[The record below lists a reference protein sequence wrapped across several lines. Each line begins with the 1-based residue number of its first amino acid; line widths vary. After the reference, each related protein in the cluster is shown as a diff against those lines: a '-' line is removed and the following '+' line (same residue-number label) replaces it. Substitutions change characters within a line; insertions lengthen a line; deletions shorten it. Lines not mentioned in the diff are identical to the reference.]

1 MANRGTIGIDIG
13 GTKMLFVLFDEDF
26 QPLKEIKVKT
36 QVGEGEKN
44 FTSVLEDSV
53 EQLLKKAKKNQI
65 LLTGIGVGCA
75 GHVDSKKQTLR
86 DCPNIPFL
94 AEYPLEKTL
103 ARQTG
108 TSVHI
113 MNDCQAGLYGE
124 HQLGAA
130 IGLKHVL
137 GIFMGTGLGGALIID
152 GKLFTGS
159 TGCAGDIGNYL
170 LLPVGPLAGSDRQG
184 ILDDIASRAA
194 IAADAA
200 TLAAKQWAPH
210 LAKHAG
216 TDVTNICSSDLA
228 ESIQQGDKSVEEL
241 VRSRA
246 KIVGIAL
253 SNLVDFLNPEMV
265 VLGGG
270 MVEAMGKIIKP
281 EVEAG
286 IRAHIYEGANK
297 AVKVTSS
304 KLERLAVAS
313 GAAKMALDL
322 FLSPN
327 LSAPISGT
335 LDIALR
341 RRRIVRLKPA
351 RQIRK

>member
-1 MANRGTIGIDIG
+1 MAQRGTIGIDIG

-26 QPLKEIKVKT
+26 KPLKEIKVKT
-36 QVGEGEKN
+36 QVGEGEKH
-44 FTSVLEDSV
+44 FTKALEDSV
-53 EQLLKKAKKNQI
+53 EELLKKAKKSE
-65 LLTGIGVGCA
+65 LLLAGIGVGCA
-75 GHVDSKKQTLR
+75 GHVDSEKGTLK
-86 DCPNIPFL
+86 DSPNIPFL
-94 AEYPLEKTL
+94 AEYPLKNKIAKL
-103 ARQTG
+103 TG

-113 MNDCQAGLYGE
+113 LNDCQAGLYGE

-130 IGLKHVL
+130 VGLRHII
-137 GIFMGTGLGGALIID
+137 GIFMGTGLGGALIIES
-152 GKLFTGS
+152 KLFTGA
-159 TGCAGDIGNYL
+159 TGYAGDIGNYL

-210 LAKHAG
+210 LAKNAG

-228 ESIQQGDKSVEEL
+228 ESIKEGDKSVEEL

-270 MVEAMGKIIKP
+270 MVEAMGNIIKP
-281 EVEAG
+281 EVEEG
-286 IRAHIYEGANK
+286 IRAHISDGASK
-297 AVKVTSS
+297 ALKVSCS
-304 KLERLAVAS
+304 KLKHLAVAS

-322 FLSPN
+322 FLSPK
-327 LSAPISGT
+327 LPVPISGT
-335 LDIALR
+335 LDIAVH
-341 RRRIVRLKPA
+341 RRRIVRLKTA
-351 RQIRK
+351 KRIRK